1 MIKFFRKIRQNL
13 LMENKTGKYFKY
25 AIGEIVLVVIG
36 ILIALSINNWN
47 ETRREQSKIKAGL
60 IELKSA
66 LESDADQ
73 LEHLIEQIGFID
85 KAGKRL
91 LNALKQPPDSIDLE
105 QLLFDIY
112 FSQYLIT
119 FGSSSNS
126 YESLVNNGEIDLI
139 KDNVLKR
146 ELGSYYNKDNW
157 GSTYLNGPLIKSY
170 EEYIAYSYN
179 FTQPN
184 ALRLAYEAY
193 YPNVDSL
200 KIKSLKV
207 LGGQRLINTA
217 RLNNWSNLINGVD
230 RLQKNRY
237 IQLAGYKRIKDNIE
251 KLIELLSIEIELH

>member
-1 MIKFFRKIRQNL
+1 
-13 LMENKTGKYFKY
+13 MENKTGKYFKY

-73 LEHLIEQIGFID
+73 LEYLIEQIGFAD

-91 LNALKQPPDSIDLE
+91 LNALTQPPDLIDLE
-105 QLLFDIY
+105 QLLLDIY

-139 KDNVLKR
+139 KDNVLKTK
-146 ELGSYYNKDNW
+146 LGSYYNKDNW

-200 KIKSLKV
+200 KIKSLKA

-217 RLNNWSNLINGVD
+217 QLNNVSDFIVVVD
-230 RLQKNRY
+230 RLQTNRY
-237 IQLAGYKRIKDNIE
+237 IQRAGYKETKENIE